1 METSN
6 KPLGMVVG
14 QMMKEIFQ
22 VLKKRVDKQSGSK
35 ITMEQFGLLHAI
47 SKEKVDVIQKDMAE
61 IMGKDK
67 SAILRMIDSLEEKD
81 FVRRVVDKNDRRKNY
96 IMVSKKGEQT
106 LEQHLKIASELSD
119 ELLEGL
125 SQSEIETFYSVI
137 DYIKRKA
144 EKLKTNS

>member
-6 KPLGMVVG
+6 KTLGLVIG
-14 QMMKEIFQ
+14 QMMKEVFQ
-22 VLKKRVDKQSGSK
+22 VLKKRMNENPESK

-67 SAILRMIDSLEEKD
+67 SSILRLIDSLEKKELL
-81 FVRRVVDKNDRRKNY
+81 RRVVDKNDRRKNY

-106 LEQHLKIASELSD
+106 LEQHHKVASELSD
-119 ELLEGL
+119 ELMQGPT
-125 SQSEIETFYSVI
+125 QSEIETFYSVI
-137 DYIKRKA
+137 DHIKRKA
-144 EKLKTNS
+144 EKMKTNN

>member
-1 METSN
+1 
-6 KPLGMVVG
+6 MVVG

>member
-1 METSN
+1 
-6 KPLGMVVG
+6 
-14 QMMKEIFQ
+14 
-22 VLKKRVDKQSGSK
+22 
-35 ITMEQFGLLHAI
+35 
-47 SKEKVDVIQKDMAE
+47 
-61 IMGKDK
+61 MGKDK